1 MLALGTRDRSE
12 RTRRETVIKPD
23 LVGAKSEWMATG
35 TDPKLSPTIFL
46 IEQPP
51 GMALPAHFHHNNQF
65 QIFVEGGGKI
75 GPRSLSPVT
84 VHYAGAYT
92 AYGPLVAGPEGL
104 KYFTVRTVCETGGV
118 MVAQS
123 DGQWPAG
130 PRRHATA
137 APVLP
142 RLAADLAAIS
152 EVEETTIIATAE
164 DGLAVRS
171 YAVPPKTTMP
181 ALDTGLGEGAF
192 LFIVSGSVI
201 VDGAELKHWESVYVS
216 RDEEIPSIAAGAE
229 GAQVLLLV
237 PPKLDEVYAR
247 N

>member
-12 RTRRETVIKPD
+12 RTRRETVVKPD

-46 IEQPP
+46 IEQPA
-51 GMALPAHFHHNNQF
+51 GMTLPAHFHHNNQF
-65 QIFVEGGGKI
+65 QIFVEGSGKI
-75 GPRSLSPVT
+75 GPRALSPVT

-92 AYGPLVAGPEGL
+92 AYGPLAAGPQGL

-123 DGQWPAG
+123 EGQWPAG

-137 APVLP
+137 KPLAP
-142 RLAADLAAIS
+142 RSAADLLAMREA
-152 EVEETTIIATAE
+152 EETTVIPTAE
-164 DGLAVRS
+164 DGLAARS
-171 YAVPPKTTMP
+171 YAVPPKTTIP
-181 ALDTGLGEGAF
+181 SLDPGLGEGAF
-192 LFIVSGSVI
+192 LFIISGSLI
-201 VDGAELKHWESVYVS
+201 VNGAELTPWESIYLS
-216 RDEEIPSIAAGAE
+216 RDEVVPSITAGAE
-229 GAQVLLLV
+229 GAHFLLLV
-237 PPKLDEVYAR
+237 PPMLDEAYAR